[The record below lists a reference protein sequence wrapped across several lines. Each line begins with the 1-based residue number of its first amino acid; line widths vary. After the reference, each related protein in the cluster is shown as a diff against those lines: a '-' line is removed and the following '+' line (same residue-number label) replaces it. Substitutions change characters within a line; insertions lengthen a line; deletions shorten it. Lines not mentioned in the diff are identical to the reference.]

1 MKMSKKNKIIW
12 GIVTA
17 AFLILILIFILT
29 KIVLRSSDTEVTGKV
44 EETQENETET
54 EETVPAESEEIVS
67 EETEI
72 EEAEQETTLFFAGD
86 ACFAYTFEEKYL
98 ASGITGV
105 ISEELLNEMQGADIT
120 MVNEEFAFSTGGT
133 QAPDK
138 QYTFRVNPKYVSA
151 FEEMGV
157 DLVTLANNHSLD
169 YGTEALEDTFDTLD
183 QAGIAYVGAGDSLE
197 RASELQVF
205 EVNGKKFGY
214 LAASR
219 VIPVGSWNVENNQP
233 GLFCT
238 YDETLLLAAIEQA
251 KTQCDFLTV
260 YVHWGV
266 ERSTTPEA
274 YQTSMA
280 EEYIDAGA
288 DLVIGAHTHC
298 LQGIQ
303 FFDGK
308 PVFYSLGNYIF
319 NATIEKTAAV
329 KVVVDSDGTVSYQ
342 LLAATASNGKTV
354 LMEGAEMENL
364 YQYMEGLS
372 YGVKIDENGYVTEE

>member
-12 GIVTA
+12 GIVA
-17 AFLILILIFILT
+17 AAFIFLILTFILT
-29 KIVLRSSDTEVTGKV
+29 KVVFRPSDTETTGKAD
-44 EETQENETET
+44 ETQESETEEIVLVEAGTEESVLEETET
-54 EETVPAESEEIVS
+54 
-67 EETEI
+67 

-86 ACFAYTFEEKYL
+86 ACFAYTFEDRYL
-98 ASGITGV
+98 ANGITGV
-105 ISEELLNEMQGADIT
+105 ISEELLHEMQEADIT
-120 MVNEEFAFSTGGT
+120 MVNQEFAFSTGGT
-133 QAPDK
+133 PAPDK

-169 YGTEALEDTFDTLD
+169 YGTEALEDTFHTLD
-183 QAGIAYVGAGDSLE
+183 QAGIVYVGAGDSLE
-197 RASELQVF
+197 RASKLQVF

-280 EEYIDAGA
+280 EEYIEAGA

-329 KVVVDSDGTVSYQ
+329 KVVVNPDGTVSYQ

-354 LMEGAEMENL
+354 LMEGVEKTNL

-372 YGVKIDENGYVTEE
+372 YGVKIDEDGYVTEE